1 MKKIH
6 FYLAGLLMVL
16 VPAGNAFALV
26 CDYVDNCKQDFVP
39 ERAIPIIADLLI
51 AVAAG
56 TSIVFIVIGGV
67 LMLTSMGEEGQISKG
82 KMSIIYALIG
92 LLLTKSAQII
102 VSFVIN
108 KFNIMSVGPEDDIV
122 IFVMKQLVDAMKTAF
137 NAVFAVMLI
146 YAGYRMAFA
155 RGNADEF
162 NKSKNVLIWAIIGA
176 IIVNLAFPLA
186 NAVITVNI

>member
-1 MKKIH
+1 
-6 FYLAGLLMVL
+6 
-16 VPAGNAFALV
+16 
-26 CDYVDNCKQDFVP
+26 
-39 ERAIPIIADLLI
+39 
-51 AVAAG
+51 
-56 TSIVFIVIGGV
+56 
-67 LMLTSMGEEGQISKG
+67 MLTSMGEEGQISKG